1 MKKYKKILT
10 LYLIVIALISIVFC
24 YVKTWIV
31 EYGQTWMFA
40 ILFAVIVC
48 AAVLY
53 DRYFLRRKM
62 SGLPA
67 YKRSMMSAGGLT
79 VYLAIMILWHKLGLS
94 SDRENLNSILF
105 FVIV

>member
-1 MKKYKKILT
+1 
-10 LYLIVIALISIVFC
+10 
-24 YVKTWIV
+24 
-31 EYGQTWMFA
+31 
-40 ILFAVIVC
+40 
-48 AAVLY
+48 
-53 DRYFLRRKM
+53 M